1 VKRPRS
7 SPPGKRRTPRA
18 PRATGIKGAKGPKG
32 AKGAKRAT
40 RAAPVPTRAEPAAA
54 LGPTDPLADERIRPL
69 LERYC
74 KLVGVKRAALGPDHA
89 ELSVPESERRFF
101 RDRAAVRVAFSFDA
115 LARDPDAEIAVLGS
129 PFLGQLLAAIRAR
142 AARFALGLIA
152 PVVAGERDPAGVEL
166 TVPVRDGTAVAGQTR
181 LALQP
186 VGRLIARVVLRAGAG
201 VEEAVVESDV
211 YDLATGARV
220 ADDLTGLFQDL
231 EAGRV
236 APGDP
241 AVAADATPIPARE
254 PADLLRLLLG
264 HLQSK
269 SAERVAARR
278 AAAERDLAAELGRLD
293 RYFESILK
301 EQSEPEELATVTALA
316 ERRRTEEVRRSQVK
330 AVVHPV
336 QLIEATILMQ
346 SAEWQLESARG
357 RRASVT
363 AQRPLSGAAAWT
375 LTCPHCG
382 RPPATLVVCR
392 HDHCGCDVCC
402 ASRCSVCAEE
412 FCADHG
418 IAECRVD
425 GLPACDEHVRVC
437 PSCRLQHCT
446 AHAGVCAADGHGACT
461 TCLAPCASCGRGVCN
476 RHAEQ
481 THVDAPLGSR
491 RLCTACLR
499 HCEGGTNEPVGVDE
513 ITQCATCGKAVCTA
527 HQAIC
532 AIDAQV
538 HCSTHLR
545 RTDKSRR
552 LVCERHRA
560 RCAHEPEAIY
570 AADELA
576 PCVTC
581 GKLGCSLHAAEC
593 LEDQRRHCN
602 THLRPL
608 LDTDGA
614 YGCATH
620 RKECH
625 VDGQAYSLAGAEPCP
640 VCGKDACA
648 RHRAACSHCGRQV
661 CTADLANEP
670 RRCSTC
676 AQLIAVAEPPSEVVQ
691 AARAVAGGGARA
703 TRAWRMARDHAH
715 VVVELDLGWS
725 RRAVFTLRH
734 GAAVPESIVRH
745 SLVGSKRRK

>member
-7 SPPGKRRTPRA
+7 SRPGKRRSPRA
-18 PRATGIKGAKGPKG
+18 PRAARTARS
-32 AKGAKRAT
+32 RAH
-40 RAAPVPTRAEPAAA
+40 PEPPAAVA
-54 LGPTDPLADERIRPL
+54 HTDPLADERIRPL

-74 KLVGVKRAALGPDHA
+74 KLVGVQQVALGPDHS
-89 ELSVPESERRFF
+89 ELRVPESERPFF

-129 PFLGQLLAAIRAR
+129 PFLGQLLDAIRAR

-152 PVVAGERDPAGVEL
+152 PTVPRATDAAAGEL
-166 TVPVRDGTAVAGQTR
+166 TIPVRNGTAQPGQTR
-181 LALQP
+181 LVLHP

-211 YDLATGARV
+211 YDLSTGARV
-220 ADDLTGLFQDL
+220 GDDLTGLFQDL
-231 EAGRV
+231 EAGRA
-236 APGDP
+236 AP
-241 AVAADATPIPARE
+241 ADASMAGGATPVPTRE
-254 PADLLRLLLG
+254 PADLLRLLVG

-301 EQSEPEELATVTALA
+301 EQADSEAIGTVTALA

-330 AVVHPV
+330 AVVHPL
-336 QLIEATILMQ
+336 QLIEAAVLMQ
-346 SAEWQLESARG
+346 RAEWQLESARG
-357 RRASVT
+357 RRATVS
-363 AQRPLSGAAAWT
+363 AQRPLSGGAAWNMA
-375 LTCPHCG
+375 CPHCG

-392 HDHCGCDVCC
+392 HDHCGCEACC
-402 ASRCSVCAEE
+402 SSRCSVCAED

-418 IAECRVD
+418 IAQCRVD
-425 GLPACDEHVRVC
+425 GLPACEEHVRVC
-437 PSCRLQHCT
+437 PSCRLEHCT
-446 AHAGVCAADGHGACT
+446 AHAGVCAEDGHGACSA
-461 TCLAPCASCGRGVCN
+461 CLAPCGSCGRDVCN
-476 RHAEQ
+476 RHAQQSHAE
-481 THVDAPLGSR
+481 APRGSR

-513 ITQCATCGKAVCTA
+513 ITQCASCGKAVCTA
-527 HQAIC
+527 HQATC
-532 AIDAQV
+532 VLDDQV

-560 RCAHEPEAIY
+560 RCAHEPETMY
-570 AADELA
+570 ASDEVQ

-581 GKLGCSLHAAEC
+581 GKLSCSLHAAEC
-593 LEDQRRHCN
+593 FEDQRRHCN

-608 LDTDGA
+608 LDTSGA

-625 VDGQAYSLAGAEPCP
+625 VDGQSYSLAGAERCP

-648 RHRAACSHCGRQV
+648 RHRAVCAHCGREV
-661 CTADLANEP
+661 CTADLAQEP
-670 RRCSTC
+670 RRCATC
-676 AQLIAVAEPPSEVVQ
+676 AQLVAVADPPAEVVQ
-691 AARAVAGGGARA
+691 AARAVAGGAPRA
-703 TRAWRMARDHAH
+703 ARAWRMARDQTH

-725 RRAVFTLRH
+725 RRAVLTLRP
-734 GAAVPESIVRH
+734 GDAAPESVVRH

>member
-7 SPPGKRRTPRA
+7 FRPRTRA
-18 PRATGIKGAKGPKG
+18 PRAA
-32 AKGAKRAT
+32 
-40 RAAPVPTRAEPAAA
+40 RAARARAHPEPPAPVAHPE
-54 LGPTDPLADERIRPL
+54 PLADERIRPL

-74 KLVGVKRAALGPDHA
+74 KLVGVKQTALAPDHA
-89 ELSVPESERRFF
+89 ELRVPESERRFF

-129 PFLGQLLAAIRAR
+129 PFLGQLLEAIRAR
-142 AARFALGLIA
+142 AARFALGVIA
-152 PVVAGERDPAGVEL
+152 PTGARASDPAGVAL
-166 TVPVRDGTAVAGQTR
+166 TIPVRDGTAQPGATQ
-181 LALQP
+181 LALHP

-211 YDLATGARV
+211 YDLSTGAR
-220 ADDLTGLFQDL
+220 AGDDLTGLFQDL

-236 APGDP
+236 TPADP
-241 AVAADATPIPARE
+241 SVTPAATPVPARE

-278 AAAERDLAAELGRLD
+278 AAAERDLAVELGRLD

-301 EQSEPEELATVTALA
+301 EQSDPEGIGTVTALA
-316 ERRRTEEVRRSQVK
+316 ERRRSEEVRRSQVT
-330 AVVHPV
+330 AVVHPL
-336 QLIEATILMQ
+336 QLIEATVLMQ
-346 SAEWQLESARG
+346 RTEWQLESVRG
-357 RRASVT
+357 GRATVS

-375 LTCPHCG
+375 LACPQCG

-392 HDHCGCDVCC
+392 HDHCGCEACC
-402 ASRCSVCAEE
+402 SLRCSVCAAD

-425 GLPACDEHVRVC
+425 GLPACEEHVRVC

-446 AHAGVCAADGHGACT
+446 AHAGVCAEDDHGACS
-461 TCLAPCASCGRGVCN
+461 TCLAPCGSCGRDVCN
-476 RHAEQ
+476 RHAQ
-481 THVDAPLGSR
+481 QSHADAPRGSR

-513 ITQCATCGKAVCTA
+513 VTQCASCGKSVCTA
-527 HQAIC
+527 HQATC
-532 AIDAQV
+532 VLDAQV

-545 RTDKSRR
+545 RADKSRR

-570 AADELA
+570 ASDELA

-581 GKLGCSLHAAEC
+581 GKVSCSLHAAEC
-593 LEDQRRHCN
+593 LADKRRHCN

-608 LDTDGA
+608 LDTSGA

-625 VDGQAYSLAGAEPCP
+625 VDGQAYSLAGAAQCP

-648 RHRAACSHCGRQV
+648 RHRAVCDHCGREV
-661 CTADLANEP
+661 CTADLTEEP

-676 AQLIAVAEPPSEVVQ
+676 AQLAAVTDPPAEVVR
-691 AARAVAGGGARA
+691 AARAAGGGGPGAK
-703 TRAWRMARDHAH
+703 RAWRMARDHTH

-734 GAAVPESIVRH
+734 GDAVPESVVRH